1 MQLERRVSLPR
12 RGTAAPARR
21 TELRGDALNSFDV
34 IVAGLGAMGSAA
46 ADHLAGRGAT
56 VLGIDPWPVPHA
68 HGSSGGDT
76 RLIRKA
82 YFEHPDYVPLLQRA
96 YDNWRGLQADAGEQL
111 LFETGTLY
119 LGDPG
124 GELIAGSRRA
134 AEAHGLALE
143 ELGDAD
149 LARRFPR
156 LSRPEGFAAVFEPEA
171 GFLLCERAVAAQ
183 VARAS
188 ARGARLQVGERVLRW
203 RADGSGVE
211 VITDGAR
218 YRAGALVLT
227 VGSWTTALLERLSI
241 PLQVTR
247 QPLFWVPAPAGFALG
262 ETPCW
267 AVQRPEAPGL
277 FYGFPALPGT
287 LGCRPG
293 IKIAHHAPGEPVEPD
308 GPREPARAQE
318 LEGVLA
324 AMAPAVPALR
334 GPASA
339 SMVCLYTN
347 SADGHFIVDR
357 HPEHA
362 QVVFGCGFSGHG
374 FKFASVMGEA
384 LADLALHG
392 ASALPIGF
400 LGLGR

>member
-1 MQLERRVSLPR
+1 
-12 RGTAAPARR
+12 
-21 TELRGDALNSFDV
+21 LNSFDV

-46 ADHLAGRGAT
+46 ADHLARRGAA

-96 YDNWRGLQADAGEQL
+96 YDNWRALQADAGEQL
-111 LFETGTLY
+111 LFETGTVY
-119 LGDPG
+119 LGPPD

-134 AEAHGLALE
+134 ADAHGLALE
-143 ELGDAD
+143 ALDDDD
-149 LARRFPR
+149 LARRFPQ
-156 LSRPEGFAAVFEPEA
+156 LSRPEGYAAVFEPDA

-183 VARAS
+183 AARAR
-188 ARGARLQVGERVLRW
+188 ARGAQLHLEERVLRW
-203 RADGSGVE
+203 RADGTGVE
-211 VITDGAR
+211 VTTDRGR

-227 VGSWTTALLERLSI
+227 VGSWSMALLEGLRI

-247 QPLFWVPAPAGFALG
+247 QPLFWLPAPAGLALD
-262 ETPCW
+262 ESPCW
-267 AVQRPEAPGL
+267 AVQRHEAPGL
-277 FYGFPALPGT
+277 FYGFPALPET

-293 IKIAHHAPGEPVEPD
+293 IKVAHHAPGEPADPD
-308 GPREPARAQE
+308 APRAPARPQE
-318 LEGVLA
+318 LESVLA

-347 SADGHFIVDR
+347 SADGHFVVDR
-357 HPEHA
+357 HPEHD

-392 ASALPIGF
+392 ASPLPIGF